1 MRERHVDKPAAK
13 RAEDKR
19 RPITLEDLDVE
30 ELERRIEQA
39 AANASYDCITH

>member
-1 MRERHVDKPAAK
+1 MREQHVDKLAAK
-13 RAEDKR
+13 PADDKR
-19 RPITLEDLDVE
+19 KPITLEDLDVE